1 MLLQRFNLSRQESK
15 FFLGKLICNIYESS
29 TLVNLYRKIIFLS
42 GAFQYLL
49 SFKTSWYC
57 LYLTRIFFRCFL
69 NLVYF
74 FTFIFHL
81 TFGAMACSVVIV
93 GSKSLCG
100 SKVDSSFH
108 PSRSMKWLL
117 VTPENL
123 NAKSNMSLLLLLQ
136 LWVSWTF
143 SIKRGYEVLFF

>member
-74 FTFIFHL
+74 FYFYF
-81 TFGAMACSVVIV
+81 
-93 GSKSLCG
+93 
-100 SKVDSSFH
+100 SSDIW
-108 PSRSMKWLL
+108 SNGLL
-117 VTPENL
+117 VRVLDSQCSICWFKITMWL
-123 NAKSNMSLLLLLQ
+123 QSWLSLLPFKTNQ
-136 LWVSWTF
+136 MITSNSWEF
-143 SIKRGYEVLFF
+143 KC